1 MPYYSV
7 KKAAV
12 ELGVSEKTVR
22 RRIDS
27 GEIRHRRVGKLIR
40 IPASEV
46 EDQVDRTPRES

>member
-1 MPYYSV
+1 V
-7 KKAAV
+7 KKAAI

-22 RRIDS
+22 RRIDA

-46 EDQVDRTPRES
+46 EDQTERIPQEA